1 MPIKTALIFGGTG
14 GIGKATTELF
24 TQKGYRVVFTH
35 FNSAE
40 TASKI
45 SEKTGALSV
54 KCDIRDQ
61 KQVSSAVELTIKKFK
76 RIDAMVICSGVAK
89 QNMINDVTAD
99 EFDFL
104 VNTNLKGAFFA
115 AKAVIPHMVSQK
127 QGNIVFVSSLLG
139 QDGCSCESV
148 YSLTKGGVNAFSKSL
163 AKELGA
169 SGIKVNTVC
178 PGLIDTKMNDNLS
191 EEEKQELV
199 ESAVIKRIGTPM
211 DVANAIFFLA
221 ETQYITGIDLTVSGG
236 LII

>member
-14 GIGKATTELF
+14 GIGEATTGLF
-24 TQKGYRVVFTH
+24 TQKGYRVVFTY

-40 TASKI
+40 TANKI

-54 KCDIRDQ
+54 KCDIRNQ
-61 KQVSSAVELTIKKFK
+61 KQVSSAVELIIKKFK
-76 RIDAMVICSGVAK
+76 HIDVLVICSGVAK

-104 VNTNLKGAFFA
+104 IDTNLKGAFFA
-115 AKAVIPHMVSQK
+115 AKAVIPYMVSQK

-139 QDGCSCESV
+139 LDGCSCESV

-163 AKELGA
+163 AKELGT

-178 PGLIDTKMNDNLS
+178 PGLIDTKMNGNLT

-199 ESAVIKRIGTPM
+199 ESAVIKRIGMPI

>member
-1 MPIKTALIFGGTG
+1 MSIKTALIFGGTG
-14 GIGKATTELF
+14 GIGEATTELF
-24 TQKGYRVVFTH
+24 TQKGYRVVFTY
-35 FNSAE
+35 FNSVE
-40 TASKI
+40 TANKI

-61 KQVSSAVELTIKKFK
+61 QKVNSAVELIIKKFK
-76 RIDAMVICSGVAK
+76 RIDATVICSGAAK

-104 VNTNLKGAFFA
+104 VDTNLKGAFFA
-115 AKAVIPHMVSQK
+115 AKAVIPYMVSQK

-178 PGLIDTKMNDNLS
+178 PGLINTKMNDNLS
-191 EEEKQELV
+191 EEEKRELV
-199 ESAVIKRIGTPM
+199 ESAVIKRIGLPI
-211 DVANAIFFLA
+211 DVAKAIFFLA